1 MKRTFGNWIMS
12 ISRRWLDDSVS
23 AEQFAAFLEAHPLP
37 PETEIVVIDADTA
50 QTWLSNLPGGKVL
63 ANGLLVPGSG
73 RLLDWLA
80 VHGDAA
86 AKALVND
93 NLERLLRHVEVKRKE
108 ALVVQQDKTDVDA
121 LWLERHAVAVLFCH
135 QAIRS
140 HDLRFLNAVL
150 KLNDWAFPYYQKPVS
165 ELRLASYVR
174 ALTVQEQTAQEL
186 LA

>member
-12 ISRRWLDDSVS
+12 FSRHWLDDSVP

-37 PETEIVVIDADTA
+37 PGTEIAVIDADAA
-50 QTWLSNLPGGKVL
+50 QTWLSNLPDGKVL
-63 ANGLLVPGSG
+63 ANGKIVPGSG
-73 RLLDWLA
+73 RMLDWLA

-93 NLERLLRHVEVKRKE
+93 NLERLLRHVEIKRKE
-108 ALVVQQDKTDVDA
+108 ALIPNQETPDIET
-121 LWLERHAVAVLFCH
+121 LWLERYAVVVLFCH
-135 QAIRS
+135 QAQRS
-140 HDLRFLNAVL
+140 HDLRFLNAAL

-165 ELRLASYVR
+165 ELRLASYVQ
-174 ALTVQEQTAQEL
+174 ALTVQEQAVKEL